1 MAYLCSF
8 TDPGPYVVVAFFKLN
23 KITYS
28 VQMRANLTVLMYIYI
43 IQLYLRRIKLL
54 NAIII
59 VDSTWEIIKLVAHVV
74 NTKGRLLAL

>member
-1 MAYLCSF
+1 
-8 TDPGPYVVVAFFKLN
+8 
-23 KITYS
+23 
-28 VQMRANLTVLMYIYI
+28 MRANLTVLTYIYI